1 MKRIV
6 IALLLLCGLAA
17 AQSYYF
23 GRNKVQYTRFDWQV
37 MKTEHFDIYYY
48 PEMEDIARKGAAF
61 AEQAFIDLQP
71 KFNHFINRR
80 IPLIFYST
88 HLHFQQTNIT
98 PGFIPEGVGG
108 FFEFIKGRVVIPS
121 NGNLSKFRHVIRHEL
136 VHVFMHSKIRGS
148 LRDHGRTDG
157 PFPPL
162 WFTEGL
168 AEFWST
174 HWDAQGEMI
183 IKDAVL
189 NNYELGLKNIYVVN
203 GTFSMYKI
211 GQHVLEYIKEH
222 YGEDK
227 ILDMMT
233 ALWKY
238 ETFEEAFKEAV
249 GLDYEA
255 FDREYLYALKKE
267 YYPLMA
273 DHDFNSQTT
282 RAVEEEGFNFKPV
295 YYRDGDDDAVVFV
308 GNHSGY
314 SSIFLK
320 HLNPQKE
327 EDAKT
332 RVLIKG
338 EATSDFESFH
348 IFDSRISVD
357 KKGRLL
363 FSSKS
368 GGTDVLYVYDI
379 SRRKIIRKIHPDS
392 LGNGQL
398 VGIYSPAWSP
408 DGGRLVFSGLS
419 SSGYKDLYLYDLKSS
434 TLRNLTRDI
443 YDDFDPLFT
452 PDGRIIFA
460 SDRGVYGD
468 EGYSNLF
475 ICDST
480 GENIRYLTFGRQRDT
495 APAISSDGKILA
507 FTSDREK
514 TNNLFLIRN
523 PLGDGPHQIQKL
535 THSIGTIFDPAW
547 TPNGDLLFSTFE
559 GRRFQIRLFEDV
571 LQKMKEL
578 PARDVVLHPG
588 RADGWDFPD
597 IDSMTVLTRQPYT
610 KEYTLDVAQSQVSQ
624 DPIFGTTG
632 GAAFAF
638 SDIMSNDQYTILVYN
653 NARTSSDFLR
663 SFNFAVNHV
672 SLEKKV
678 NYAVGLFRFAGQYFN
693 PQDAFYFE
701 DRAGGSFAIS
711 YPLSQFSR
719 ISFSHSLSYSDK
731 TWSFGRRR
739 FAWLNTSFVSFV
751 HDNAI
756 WMSTGP
762 IEGMRFNISVGNTYD
777 FAFNNVNY
785 MTGLLDFRYY
795 QRLSRRST
803 YAIRLYSL
811 FNEGKEA
818 RQFYFGGSW
827 DLRGVARWS
836 LHGQRIFLFSQELR
850 FPLIDGIGVKTPFIS
865 LGFSSIRGAL
875 FVDAGNAWNGK
886 LEKIRGSYGVGARL
900 PLGFLVLRWDIGKQ
914 TDFKNFDQGTFTQ
927 FFFGWDF

>member
-1 MKRIV
+1 MKRTF
-6 IALLLLCGLAA
+6 LLLFMLSGLLM

-37 MKTEHFDIYYY
+37 MKTSHFDIYYY

-61 AEQAFIDLQP
+61 AEEAFRELQP
-71 KFNHFINRR
+71 RFNHYINRR

-136 VHVFMHSKIRGS
+136 VHVFMHGKVRGS
-148 LRDHGRTDG
+148 LRDHRLVDG

-174 HWDAQGEMI
+174 RWDAQGEMI

-211 GQHVLEYIKEH
+211 GQHVLMYIRDH
-222 YGEDK
+222 FGEDK
-227 ILDMMT
+227 IQQILNV
-233 ALWKY
+233 LWKH
-238 ETFEEAFKEAV
+238 ESFEDAFKEV
-249 GLDYEA
+249 LGMDYAA
-255 FDREYLYALKKE
+255 FDRRYLYALKKK

-273 DHDFNSQTT
+273 DHDFNSQTS
-282 RAVEEEGFNFKPV
+282 RAVEETGYNFKPV
-295 YYRDGDDDAVVFV
+295 YYRHGDNEAVVFV

-320 HLNPQKE
+320 PLNAQDEK
-327 EDAKT
+327 DAET
-332 RVLIKG
+332 EVLIKG

-348 IFDSRISVD
+348 IFDSRISINKDGV
-357 KKGRLL
+357 LA

-368 GGTDVLYVYDI
+368 GGSDVLYLYDI
-379 SRRKIIRKIHPDS
+379 PGRRVIQKIAPDKERQW
-392 LGNGQL
+392 QL
-398 VGIYSPAWSP
+398 VGIYSPSWSA
-408 DGGRLVFSGLS
+408 DGRRLVFSGLS
-419 SSGYKDLYLYDLKSS
+419 SSGYKDLYLYDLNTRVLK
-434 TLRNLTRDI
+434 NLTRDI
-443 YDDFDPLFT
+443 YDDFDPVFT

-460 SDRGVYGD
+460 SDRGAYGD

-475 ICDST
+475 ICDSS
-480 GENIRYLTFGRQRDT
+480 GARIRYLTFGRQRDT
-495 APAISSDGKILA
+495 APAISADGRLLA
-507 FTSDREK
+507 FTSDRQQ
-514 TNNLFLIRN
+514 TNNLFLIRD
-523 PLGDGPHQIQKL
+523 PLKDKKHELQQL
-535 THSIGTIFDPAW
+535 THAIGTIFDPAW
-547 TPNGDLLFSTFE
+547 TPDGDLLFSTFE
-559 GRRFQIRLFEDV
+559 GRRFQIRLYEDV
-571 LQKMKEL
+571 LRKMETL
-578 PARDVVLHPG
+578 PTQSVVMKPG
-588 RADGWDFPD
+588 RADGWTFPG
-597 IDSMTVLTRQPYT
+597 IDSSGVQANQPYIR
-610 KEYTLDVAQSQVSQ
+610 EYTLDVAQSQVSQ

-663 SFNFAVNHV
+663 SFNFAVNHI

-701 DRAGGSFAIS
+701 DRSGASFAIS

-719 ISFSHSLSYSDK
+719 IAFSHSLSYSDK
-731 TWSFGRRR
+731 TWAFGRRR
-739 FAWLNTSFVSFV
+739 FAWLNASFLSFV

-756 WMSTGP
+756 WLPTGP
-762 IEGMRFNISVGNTYD
+762 IEGWRFNLSIGNTYD

-795 QRLSRRST
+795 QRLSLRST
-803 YAIRLYSL
+803 YAVRVYSL

-827 DLRGVARWS
+827 DLRGVPRWS
-836 LHGQRIFLFSQELR
+836 LHGQRIFLLSQELR
-850 FPLIDGIGVKTPFIS
+850 FPLIDGIGINTPFLS
-865 LGFSSIRGAL
+865 LGFTSIRGAL
-875 FVDAGNAWNGK
+875 FVDAGNAWNGR
-886 LEKIRGSYGVGARL
+886 LEKIRGSYGFGARL
-900 PLGFLVLRWDIGKQ
+900 PLGFLVLRWDIGKR
-914 TDFKNFDQGTFTQ
+914 TDFRDFDQGNFTQ